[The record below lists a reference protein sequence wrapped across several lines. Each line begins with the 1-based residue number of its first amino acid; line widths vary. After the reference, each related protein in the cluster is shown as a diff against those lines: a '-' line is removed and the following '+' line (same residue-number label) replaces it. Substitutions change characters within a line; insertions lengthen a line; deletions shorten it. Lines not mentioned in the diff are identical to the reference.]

1 MPIETPAFDSGV
13 AITMNP
19 IATSAIIM
27 NFFIP
32 SPPSA

>member
-19 IATSAIIM
+19 IATSVIIM

-32 SPPSA
+32 LPPSS

>member
-13 AITMNP
+13 ATTMKP